1 MLPDM
6 SDVLDEFSQPL
17 ITLIRVSQDI
27 VDFRPVDNETDVPV
41 EAVIQPANKEKIN
54 PTIIDWALDY
64 QLVHSRQEIL
74 VGDQMV
80 YCGTKYKAVELGPY
94 QDYGFSEAIFEEI
107 K

>member
-6 SDVLDEFSQPL
+6 SDVLDEFSQP

-27 VDFRPVDNETDVPV
+27 VNFRPVDNETDVPID
-41 EAVIQPANKEKIN
+41 AVVQPAVKEKIN
-54 PTIIDWALDY
+54 PNIIDWSLDY
-64 QLVHSRQEIL
+64 KQVHSFQEIL
-74 VGDQMV
+74 FGDQMV
-80 YCGTKYKAVELGPY
+80 YCGVKYKAVELGPY

>member
-6 SDVLDEFSQPL
+6 ADVLDEFSQS

-27 VDFRPVDNETDVPV
+27 VDFRPVNNETDVPV
-41 EAVIQPANKEKIN
+41 DAVIQPANKEKVN
-54 PTIIDWALDY
+54 PNIIDWSLDY
-64 QLVHSRQEIL
+64 LQVHSCQEIL
-74 VGDQMV
+74 IGDRLE
-80 YCGTKYKAVELGPY
+80 YCGRKYKAVEIGPY